1 MDRCL
6 GKPLPHQQANP
17 PRAHLLAINLSFTAP
32 SCKAYPVL
40 ALVSQSY
47 PKLKGRFPRVTH
59 PCATDS
65 KLSVRLA
72 CVKHAASVRSE
83 PGSNSHVK
91 ILLVFTVDIIIKPKL
106 YILICSIKTSVDEF
120 SQTLSYSSLSQKVQA
135 NVTDLFTHYS
145 LAEITNS

>member
-91 ILLVFTVDIIIKPKL
+91 ILLVFTVVKVIKPKL
-106 YILICSIKTSVDEF
+106 YTLTAQLKRQLTS
-120 SQTLSYSSLSQKVQA
+120 SHKLSHTFHLREKYKQMSL
-135 NVTDLFTHYS
+135 TYS
-145 LAEITNS
+145 LIIPSRK